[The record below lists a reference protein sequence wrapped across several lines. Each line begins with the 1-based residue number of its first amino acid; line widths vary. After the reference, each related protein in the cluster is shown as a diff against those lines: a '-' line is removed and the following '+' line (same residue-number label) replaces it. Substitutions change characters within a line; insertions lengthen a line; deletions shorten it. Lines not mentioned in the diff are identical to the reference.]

1 MFRLSLKPKEM
12 RDLFDTRAAD
22 GSLLRREEWIRLFF
36 SVDRPFVHY
45 SSNFVYRPEAV
56 QVPGHPDLLGGWV
69 AREIRHSERT
79 PPEEGLEPTIRQTW
93 QALFIAI
100 DPTDH
105 PDGQLL
111 VIEGNDEIGRP
122 KALVRAIVKAMN
134 DADGSPYFTQVFPL
148 VNAGSFW
155 EFARIHREE
164 IVSLTFDVAAPNM
177 FNDANDFQE
186 ELRSL
191 RDQENVSEV
200 KTTLKS
206 DTILA
211 HSSSRIKDIV
221 NYVERGAGELSA
233 EAADGSRYS
242 STQYEVKETVE
253 IESHSRNMSKF
264 LREIGNVLSRF
275 FP

>member
-1 MFRLSLKPKEM
+1 MG
-12 RDLFDTRAAD
+12 DLFDTRAVD
-22 GSLLRREEWIRLFF
+22 GSFLGREEWIRLFF
-36 SVDRPFVHY
+36 SADRPFIHY
-45 SSNFVYRPEAV
+45 SSNFVYMPQGVE
-56 QVPGHPDLLGGWV
+56 VPGHPDLIGGWV

-79 PPEEGLEPTIRQTW
+79 PPQEGLEPTIRSTW

-134 DADGSPYFTQVFPL
+134 DVAGSPYFSQVFPL

-155 EFARIHREE
+155 EFARIHRDE

-206 DTILA
+206 DTILK
-211 HSSSRIKDIV
+211 HSTSRITSVVD
-221 NYVERGAGELSA
+221 YVERGAGELSA

-242 STQYEVKETVE
+242 STQYEERKP
-253 IESHSRNMSKF
+253 SR
-264 LREIGNVLSRF
+264 
-275 FP
+275 